1 MFYDRYVALCQKHGV
16 SPSRAAL
23 DAGLSKSTVTKW
35 KNDPNA
41 LPTGNVI
48 DKLIRYFGVS
58 VSDLLGESNLCADPE
73 ARKVEPV
80 EIRTTLPG
88 KTEPFY
94 DRFLYLA
101 RCKGVSPSKAAL
113 DAGLSKSIVTKWKN
127 DPTAIPTGSVI
138 GKLSNYF
145 AVPVSELMGEAPEAP
160 EARPVTDEELKF
172 ALFGGSEDITDEM
185 FEEVR
190 SFAAFVRQREAAKGK

>member
-58 VSDLLGESNLCADPE
+58 VSDLLGEKETPPDP
-73 ARKVEPV
+73 
-80 EIRTTLPG
+80 
-88 KTEPFY
+88 
-94 DRFLYLA
+94 
-101 RCKGVSPSKAAL
+101 
-113 DAGLSKSIVTKWKN
+113 
-127 DPTAIPTGSVI
+127 
-138 GKLSNYF
+138 
-145 AVPVSELMGEAPEAP
+145 
-160 EARPVTDEELKF
+160 
-172 ALFGGSEDITDEM
+172 
-185 FEEVR
+185 
-190 SFAAFVRQREAAKGK
+190 VRQEFMRLLDSMTAEQRNGLFAFMLRLRRAREK

>member
-23 DAGLSKSTVTKW
+23 DPGLSNSTAAKW
-35 KNDPNA
+35 NHDPTA
-41 LPTGNVI
+41 LPTANALH
-48 DKLIRYFGVS
+48 KLIRYFGVS

-101 RCKGVSPSKAAL
+101 RCKGVSPSTAAV

-145 AVPVSELMGEAPEAP
+145 AVPVSELMGEAP